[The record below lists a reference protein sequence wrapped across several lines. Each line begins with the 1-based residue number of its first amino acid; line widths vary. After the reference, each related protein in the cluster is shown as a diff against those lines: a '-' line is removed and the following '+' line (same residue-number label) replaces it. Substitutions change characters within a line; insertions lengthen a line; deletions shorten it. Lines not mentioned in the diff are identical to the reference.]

1 MGKVLTIFGRVI
13 VFLVA
18 GCFKLALF
26 LLKALY
32 VELRRSEKRAKERE
46 KKTARAQNSE
56 LRRLRLEAARSP
68 RTTSALHHSCHPP
81 EWLP

>member
-1 MGKVLTIFGRVI
+1 MGKVLTIIGRVI

-26 LLKALY
+26 LLEALY

-56 LRRLRLEAARSP
+56 LRRLRLEAAR
-68 RTTSALHHSCHPP
+68 RAAND
-81 EWLP
+81 